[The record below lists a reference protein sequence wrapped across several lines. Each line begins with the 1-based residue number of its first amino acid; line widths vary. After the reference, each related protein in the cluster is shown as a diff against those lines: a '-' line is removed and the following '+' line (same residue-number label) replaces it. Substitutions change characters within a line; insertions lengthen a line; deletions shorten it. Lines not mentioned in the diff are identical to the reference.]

1 MKPGSGK
8 EVEAVK
14 SRETNFGGT
23 LWDCRKRRPMLA
35 MANENVI
42 TFRKCYRSGHCVSI
56 LQDNLNNNNNNP
68 SEI

>member
-14 SRETNFGGT
+14 SRETNVGGT

-56 LQDNLNNNNNNP
+56 L
-68 SEI
+68 